1 MSSMGFIYYG
11 VIEYGQLII
20 KYVHIEFD
28 QKVSIEYGHFLLID
42 SWQKIGLSSL
52 AQVGVIDYGQYHG
65 VFGFI
70 YSWSSRCLSI
80 LGL

>member
-42 SWQKIGLSSL
+42 SWQKIGLLSLSWNIEYGTSSM
-52 AQVGVIDYGQYHG
+52 VHRV
-65 VFGFI
+65 
-70 YSWSSRCLSI
+70 
-80 LGL
+80 